1 MQSVV
6 FDFTLE
12 PVKLCRIIDGDMDV
26 DGIQSVAYG
35 DDMEV
40 EAQPVYDIYAD
51 GAQPIADNYDDFE

>member
-6 FDFTLE
+6 FDFTLK
-12 PVKLCRIIDGDMDV
+12 PVNVCRIINGDMDV
-26 DGIQSVAYG
+26 DGIQSVAY

-40 EAQPVYDIYAD
+40 EAQPIYDIYAD